1 MPKEPI
7 PELLAAI
14 DALVIAW
21 ATAEDEKKIRA
32 RVIEARRN
40 VAEVVASN
48 DQLLAVLEH
57 QIALA
62 FRPIVNERDLRVMLK
77 CSNTWLSE
85 ERKKGR
91 WLNFHVDA
99 RGHRHYTHEQII
111 ANFMNEKPK
120 LKAA

>member
-48 DQLLAVLEH
+48 DQLLAVLE
-57 QIALA
+57 QQLA
-62 FRPIVNERDLRVMLK
+62 DLFSPIVNERKLCELMR
-77 CSNTWLSE
+77 CSRNWLMA
-85 ERKKGR
+85 ERRAGR
-91 WLNFHVDA
+91 WLNFETDA
-99 RGHRHYTHEQII
+99 RGKRLYTPEQII
-111 ANFMNEKPK
+111 ANLRNQKPK